1 MKDTVIIPWNNI
13 FLECVRKLGGA
24 PGPIARIGAMM
35 HIAMFDTINVLSGS
49 PYKSYVSNLPK
60 KVEGVDPAMSAAY
73 AARKLLRQT
82 IAGLVD
88 QATHNPGGVS
98 SPFEPY
104 QLNMD
109 FNAEQFLQDSM
120 KPFNMGS
127 SEEARNSSR
136 KFGEAVADAVLAARQ
151 NDGADP
157 TTQKQPPAVEFGFA
171 PGDWRETGSG
181 SAVTPQW
188 GKVKPF
194 GGWQSA
200 QIGNFLPKA
209 LNVSEFSNYSQLLPS
224 RDYAGQ
230 VNEVQRLGE
239 AHSPERTREQ
249 TEIAFFWAND
259 LNGTSKP
266 PGQLYTITQIVAK
279 QEGTVQNLLD
289 TARLFALVG
298 MRDRRCCH
306 CCLVREVLIP

>member
-157 TTQKQPPAVEFGFA
+157 TTQKQPPA
-171 PGDWRETGSG
+171 
-181 SAVTPQW
+181 
-188 GKVKPF
+188 
-194 GGWQSA
+194 GGIW
-200 QIGNFLPKA
+200 FCP
-209 LNVSEFSNYSQLLPS
+209 
-224 RDYAGQ
+224 R
-230 VNEVQRLGE
+230 
-239 AHSPERTREQ
+239 
-249 TEIAFFWAND
+249 
-259 LNGTSKP
+259 
-266 PGQLYTITQIVAK
+266 
-279 QEGTVQNLLD
+279 
-289 TARLFALVG
+289 
-298 MRDRRCCH
+298 
-306 CCLVREVLIP
+306 